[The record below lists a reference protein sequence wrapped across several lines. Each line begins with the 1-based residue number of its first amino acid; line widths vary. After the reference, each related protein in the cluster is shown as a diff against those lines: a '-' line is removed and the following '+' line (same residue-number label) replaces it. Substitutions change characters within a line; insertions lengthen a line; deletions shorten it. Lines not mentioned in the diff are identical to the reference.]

1 MIYSEVYKSRIGD
14 LLIKS
19 EKTAI
24 IEISF
29 LSTPLLQDY
38 NTKSNHIL
46 KFTINQLD
54 EFFNKKRKN
63 FTFPIKFLKATD
75 FQLKVWKELRN
86 IKYGSVATYGEI
98 AKRIGNPKA
107 YRAVGN
113 ACNKNP
119 LLLVVPC
126 HRIIASNNK
135 IGGFAGGEEI
145 KKYLLN
151 LEKS

>member
-1 MIYSEVYKSRIGD
+1 M
-14 LLIKS
+14 
-19 EKTAI
+19 
-24 IEISF
+24 
-29 LSTPLLQDY
+29 Q
-38 NTKSNHIL
+38 
-46 KFTINQLD
+46 
-54 EFFNKKRKN
+54 
-63 FTFPIKFLKATD
+63 
-75 FQLKVWKELRN
+75 N

-107 YRAVGN
+107 CRAVGN

-119 LLLVVPC
+119 LLLVIPC

-151 LEKS
+151 LEKL